1 MDPEIKGKVLELFR
15 QFDENGD
22 GKLTESELSN
32 ILKAVSGGSM
42 SEEEISDLEL
52 CWGNIFPTSSPKDSY
67 IHIYTYIYRFTISRN
82 FS

>member
-22 GKLTESELSN
+22 GKLTEGELSN

-42 SEEEISDLEL
+42 SQEEISDLETSV
-52 CWGNIFPTSSPKDSY
+52 WGNRFRTSSSKDSY
-67 IHIYTYIYRFTISRN
+67 IDI
-82 FS
+82 